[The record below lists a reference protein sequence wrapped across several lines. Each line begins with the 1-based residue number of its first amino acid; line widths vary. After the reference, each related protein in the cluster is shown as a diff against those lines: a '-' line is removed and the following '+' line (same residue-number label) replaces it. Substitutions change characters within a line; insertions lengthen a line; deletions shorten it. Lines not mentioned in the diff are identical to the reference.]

1 MKKYILSL
9 AFMFIVGLAY
19 AVETDHYIV
28 DVDTNGVV
36 AIGEEDGRRQLK
48 IKNEGPETAYI
59 ATEAIDKDT
68 YESVGAYAIE
78 ENGEYVD
85 DTYMVYK
92 STWYV
97 TTSTN
102 TTRITVEEKW

>member
-28 DVDTNGVV
+28 DVDTNGAV

-48 IKNEGPETAYI
+48 IKNEGPETVYI
-59 ATEAIDKDT
+59 ATEAIDEST

-78 ENGEYVD
+78 ENGEYID
-85 DTYMVYK
+85 DYEVHK

-102 TTRITVEEKW
+102 TSRITVEEKW